1 MLLKKTVYI
10 DLIKNINTIQTNDTC
25 NLVITFN

>member
-1 MLLKKTVYI
+1 MLLKKTVYN